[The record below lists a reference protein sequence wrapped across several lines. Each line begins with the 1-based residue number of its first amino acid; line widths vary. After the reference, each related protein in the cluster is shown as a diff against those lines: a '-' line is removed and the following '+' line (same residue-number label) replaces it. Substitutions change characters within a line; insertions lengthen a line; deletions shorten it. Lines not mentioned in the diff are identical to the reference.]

1 MHKHELPRE
10 LRARIEKRRG
20 RAHAF
25 DPIDPAKTALLVVDM
40 QNYFCEPGQACEIPL
55 AREIVPNINCLARAC
70 RGSGATVVWI
80 LMTQSP
86 ETMKSWTVF
95 YDHLNTP
102 EYGANEARRL
112 AEGDHGNALWHAM
125 EPAPGDLTV
134 RKKRFSAFIQGSS
147 ELDAVLRGRGIDTL
161 LVTGTTTNTCCLT
174 TALDAM
180 MLDYKVVFV
189 SDGTAAMGEAQHLAS
204 LANVLNVFGDVRST
218 DDAVGLLRAGAGKGR
233 AAAE

>member
-10 LRARIEKRRG
+10 LRERIEKRRG

-25 DPIDPAKTALLVVDM
+25 DPVDPARCALLVVDM

-55 AREIVPNINCLARAC
+55 AREIVPNINRLARAT
-70 RGSGATVVWI
+70 RESGATVIWI

-86 ETMKSWTVF
+86 AEMKSWSVF

-102 EYGANEARRL
+102 GYAKNEMERL
-112 AEGDHGNALWHAM
+112 SEGDHGNALWHAM
-125 EPAPGDLTV
+125 EPARGDLTV

-147 ELDAVLRGRGIDTL
+147 DLDAILKARGIDT
-161 LVTGTTTNTCCLT
+161 VVITGTTTQTCCQT

-180 MLDYKVVFV
+180 MLDYKVIFV
-189 SDGTAAMGEAQHLAS
+189 SDGTATRTDEAHLAV

-218 DDAVGLLRAGAGKGR
+218 DEVVGLLQAGAKSR